1 MNPRDVKII
10 ALQNRKYLAWVG
22 AAVLGGMTTLLD
34 EEKCTKDYF
43 DEN

>member
-1 MNPRDVKII
+1 MK
-10 ALQNRKYLAWVG
+10 ALILNSG
-22 AAVLGGMTTLLD
+22 LGSRMGVFTTEHPKCMTTLLD